1 YILSMIFYL
10 VALNTIQDENGQFT
24 KKNNL
29 LFFIFSLLALLSCE
43 IVFPL
48 LLFPVIYQIK
58 NGSNKKYILIIGIAF
73 LLILLLK
80 FLIGPIFQ
88 IGPKIYGF
96 SISLHSLFQW
106 CYYFFAILVEI
117 PLLLLEVIPFFLSE
131 PILISSII
139 IIPLFYLTK
148 KEIQLTKNNKLIL
161 SSTIT
166 IFACSLIFLLS
177 DYPAVT
183 FGLYNKMLLPS
194 HLFISLLLAVFCA
207 RILMTKYY
215 IIAYLIGVLWFG
227 SMEMQLINSVRSWN
241 SRSQVYK
248 RILPKL
254 NKLQSKENYIF
265 VDVPF
270 YLKSNYNNEPVFSL
284 NDDFQGGLILSKYIG
299 NPKKVNI
306 YTSRMLEDSSYWS
319 HHNILNIISENRIQ
333 NFTWIIN
340 LENPKTGFK
349 IHENIN
355 RNQLFKLETRNFK
368 QECLRSEIRNS
379 LSQLLRS
386 K

>member
-1 YILSMIFYL
+1 
-10 VALNTIQDENGQFT
+10 
-24 KKNNL
+24 
-29 LFFIFSLLALLSCE
+29 
-43 IVFPL
+43 
-48 LLFPVIYQIK
+48 FPVVYQIK
-58 NGSNKKYILIIGIAF
+58 NGSNKKYILMLILTIGISF

-80 FLIGPIFQ
+80 FIIGPIFQ

-117 PLLLLEVIPFFLSE
+117 PLLLLEVIPFFFSE
-131 PILISSII
+131 PILLSSIA

-148 KEIQLTKNNKLIL
+148 KEIQLTKNKKLIL
-161 SSTIT
+161 STTIT
-166 IFACSLIFLLS
+166 IFACSSIFLLS

-183 FGLYNKMLLPS
+183 YGLYNKMLLPS

-215 IIAYLIGVLWFG
+215 FIAYLIGVLWFG
-227 SMEMQLINSVRSWN
+227 SMEMQIINSVRSWN
-241 SRSQVYK
+241 SRSKEYK

-254 NKLQSKENYIF
+254 NKLKSKQNYIF

-270 YLKSNYNNEPVFSL
+270 FLKSNYNNEPVFSL
-284 NDDFQGGLILSKYIG
+284 NDDFQGGLILNGYIG
-299 NPKKVNI
+299 NPNNVNI
-306 YTSRMLEDSSYWS
+306 YASRMLDDSTYWS
-319 HHNILNIISENRIQ
+319 HHNILNIISENKIQ
-333 NFTWIIN
+333 NFTWIKNI
-340 LENPKTGFK
+340 ENTQTVLK
-349 IHENIN
+349 IYENIN
-355 RNQLFKLETRNFK
+355 RTELLKLENRNFK

-379 LSQLLRS
+379 LSQLLKS